1 MPLNS
6 ASCVICTRTVRPA
19 PDGSPVAR
27 GTASGHYARAAR
39 TALPCLII
47 PSVVVPWQFAN
58 RAGDD
63 LLTLLGDIHIEA
75 DGGPTDPAAWDDW
88 MACVRAVKERN
99 VPEQG

>member
-1 MPLNS
+1 MNAYSMDEHEAFEAMSKFL
-6 ASCVICTRTVRPA
+6 
-19 PDGSPVAR
+19 
-27 GTASGHYARAAR
+27 
-39 TALPCLII
+39 
-47 PSVVVPWQFAN
+47 WQFAN

-88 MACVRAVKERN
+88 MACVRAIKERN